1 MTKSYYPFDNAPV
14 YEAQWSKM
22 ARLWRKDGVIPG
34 EGYQLQVYGD
44 SSGMQVKVKSGQA
57 WIKGH
62 FFESTAEEILAIDA
76 ADPTNPRIDRVIL
89 RLDWNDNF
97 IDLAV
102 LKGTPAASPS
112 PPTLTQS
119 SSRWEISLAQVLVRA
134 GAVTI
139 AAGDVTDERYIST
152 AGLPDADYDS
162 GWFAVGVSGTYTKT
176 HNLGVQPR
184 VVLLV
189 WNANANGSGESWLV
203 QMTVASDYSRAGAG
217 ISWDS
222 SQFVAR
228 TNNGPSGATF
238 MSTGMSSNGGY
249 YRILAW
255 R

>member
-1 MTKSYYPFDNAPV
+1 MTKSSYPFDNAPV

-22 ARLWRKDGVIPG
+22 ARLWRKDGVIPN
-34 EGYQLQVYGD
+34 EGNQLEVYGN

-76 ADPTNPRIDRVIL
+76 SDPTNPRIDRVIL
-89 RLDWNDNF
+89 RLDWNDNS
-97 IDLAV
+97 IDLLV

-119 SSRWEISLAQVLVRA
+119 SSRWEISLAKVQVDA

-139 AAGDVTDERYIST
+139 AANKVTDERYIST

-162 GWFAVGVSGTYTKT
+162 GWFAVAYNNSYTKT
-176 HNLGVQPR
+176 HNLGVKPR
-184 VVLLV
+184 IVVLQ
-189 WNANANGSGESWLV
+189 WNGYADGSGNTYLV
-203 QMTVASDYSRAGAG
+203 YETVASDFSRAGAG
-217 ISWDS
+217 IRWDNNNFYISTNTS
-222 SQFVAR
+222 S
-228 TNNGPSGATF
+228 TSGTIITVDLG
-238 MSTGMSSNGGY
+238 SGGGY